1 MSSLSKTKKIQ
12 ELEKLEASI
21 QNAMRRAMTAQE
33 AKVIGELADIA
44 HLVRQKIEGH
54 RNARKK

>member
-1 MSSLSKTKKIQ
+1 MPLSKTQKIKA
-12 ELEKLEASI
+12 LESLESAI
-21 QNAMRRAMTAQE
+21 QNAMRKAMTAQE
-33 AKVIGELADIA
+33 AKVIGELADVS